1 MKEAKIY
8 SDKADKLYWYFQRNY
23 GIFILSTLLNYRDTL
38 DKYSKLN
45 KLGKVQS
52 RRYDQ
57 MKQHID
63 QLEKE
68 IAK

>member
-1 MKEAKIY
+1 MNEAKIY

-38 DKYSKLN
+38 EKYSKLS

-68 IAK
+68 ITK